1 MEKTP
6 RSLRIH
12 IGLFGRTNVGKSTL
26 LNLIAGQD
34 VSITSPEAGTTT
46 DTVEKTMELL
56 PVGPVVFHDT
66 AGLDDTSTLSSRR
79 MERTDRSFSRVEVS
93 LIVTEDELWG
103 EYEAE
108 AVRRALGHRSSVII
122 VINLRG
128 SQLPRSEF
136 LRRIREETGIEQVI
150 LVRAIDHRQRDRFL
164 SDLKSSLISLLP
176 ADHLSPPPLIGDLF
190 PSCGHTLFIIPI
202 DSEAPKGR
210 IILPQVQALRDALD
224 HDQLVTVVKEHQYQR
239 ALQSLKHVPDLV
251 VCDSQVVDL
260 IIELTP
266 EEVPCTTFS
275 TLFARQKGD
284 LKTLISGAR
293 SIDMLKEGD
302 RVLIAEAC
310 SHHAADDD
318 IGRVKIP
325 FWLQEYLGF
334 SPEITVVSGRDYPA
348 DIREYSLIIHCGA
361 CMLSRKEMLQR
372 IERAMEKGVPV
383 TNYGICISY
392 LRGVLE
398 RILSP
403 FCTERESSTQQE
415 ERA

>member
-66 AGLDDTSTLSSRR
+66 AGLDDLSNLSSRR
-79 MERTDRSFSRVEVS
+79 IERTRRSFSRVEVA
-93 LIVTEDELWG
+93 LIVTDEGIWG
-103 EYEAE
+103 EYEKE
-108 AVRRALGHRSSVII
+108 AVRRARQHHCTVII
-122 VINLRG
+122 VSNLKG
-128 SQLPRSEF
+128 PQPPDSESLGY
-136 LRRIREETGIEQVI
+136 LRQASGTDQVI
-150 LVRAIDHRQRDRFL
+150 PVRAIDLSQRDLFL
-164 SDLKSSLISLLP
+164 GELKRALISLLP
-176 ADHLSPPPLIGDLF
+176 ADHLNPPALIGDLL
-190 PSCGHTLFIIPI
+190 PSEGHALFIIPI

-210 IILPQVQALRDALD
+210 IILPQVQTLRDALD
-224 HDQLVTVVKEHQYQR
+224 HDQIVTVVKEHQYQQ
-239 ALQSLKHVPDLV
+239 ALQSFKRPPDLV

-260 IIELTP
+260 MIEMTP

-275 TLFARQKGD
+275 TLFARLKGD
-284 LKTLISGAR
+284 LDTLIDGVR
-293 SIDMLKEGD
+293 TIDGLKKGD
-302 RVLIAEAC
+302 RILIAEAC

-325 FWLQEYLGF
+325 LWLEEYLGF
-334 SPEITVVSGRDYPA
+334 APEITVVSGRDYPA
-348 DIREYSLIIHCGA
+348 DIQEYSLIIHCGA
-361 CMLSRKEMLQR
+361 CMLTRKEVLQR
-372 IERAMEKGVPV
+372 IERAMGKGVPI

-392 LRGVLE
+392 LRAVLD
-398 RILSP
+398 RILTP
-403 FCTERESSTQQE
+403 FTTGYETAYHQE